1 MKKTEEEIIGVA
13 RSISEPIFTTKNGA
27 ADFETGFIEGA
38 KWMQEQGNEWIE
50 FKNVDK
56 NKFNH
61 YNENLILCK
70 FDNGNV
76 LRFNEEHDFALLT
89 HVLFVPEQPKH

>member
-1 MKKTEEEIIGVA
+1 MKKTEEEIRKAAERWYGNTPGE
-13 RSISEPIFTTKNGA
+13 RSKNIFVH
-27 ADFETGFIEGA
+27 GA

-70 FDNGNV
+70 FDNGDV

-89 HVLFVPEQPKH
+89 HVLFVPEPPKH

>member
-1 MKKTEEEIIGVA
+1 MKKTEEESRKYFESLKRPDHFPVSD
-13 RSISEPIFTTKNGA
+13 SIPLAFQN
-27 ADFETGFIEGA
+27 GA
-38 KWMQEQGNEWIE
+38 KWMQEQDNEWIE

-61 YNENLILCK
+61 YNENLIICK
-70 FDNGNV
+70 FDNGDV

-89 HVLFVPEQPKH
+89 HVLFVPEPPKH